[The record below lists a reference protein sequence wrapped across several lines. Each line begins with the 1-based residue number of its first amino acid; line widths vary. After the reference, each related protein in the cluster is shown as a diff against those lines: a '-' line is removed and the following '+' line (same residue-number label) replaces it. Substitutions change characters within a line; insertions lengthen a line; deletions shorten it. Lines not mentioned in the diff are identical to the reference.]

1 MHYNKDGCYTLMTK
15 FSPAECLEQLTN
27 IDFIARALCAGFG
40 ASVAFQMETDTIV
53 VPKSAKTKGG
63 WTKLLCKSIGTSKGT
78 GCLIL
83 LISPKA
89 EAIFLQIL
97 CV

>member
-1 MHYNKDGCYTLMTK
+1 MRYNKDGYYALMTK

-40 ASVAFQMETDTIV
+40 ASAAFQMEADTIV
-53 VPKSAKTKGG
+53 VPKNATTKGG
-63 WTKLLCKSIGTSKGT
+63 WTKLLCKSIGTSEGT
-78 GCLIL
+78 G

>member
-1 MHYNKDGCYTLMTK
+1 MTK

-83 LISPKA
+83 LTLEISWRQWSFIVKLKM
-89 EAIFLQIL
+89 ESQNYGS
-97 CV
+97 